1 MRLGRRRAL
10 PERKKKMP
18 LSLSKSGLAISPSA
32 TLAMD
37 TRAKELAAE
46 GYDVIKFGVGE
57 PDFDTPE
64 FIRNAAKKAIDEGKT
79 RYTAV
84 AGTKELRREI
94 AKKFMRDNALEY
106 NPAGE
111 IIVSS
116 GAKQVIFTALVAI
129 LNPGDEVIIPTPCW
143 VSYPEMVRMA
153 GGVPVFAPSSAEKG
167 FVFTADDIRPYITP
181 KTKALMINTPSNPNG
196 CILPRDVLEGIARLA
211 VENKFYVIS
220 DEIYEKLI
228 YDGEEHVSIASLGDD
243 IKKQTVVVNG
253 VSKTYAMTGWRIG
266 YGAGPAD
273 IIRIMTAYQ
282 SHGSSNANSIAQ
294 AAAVA
299 ALEAGDAPAI
309 SDMIAEFDA
318 RRVLMHHLINGI
330 PGISAHMPKGAFY
343 IMANIS
349 GIIGKKFE
357 GEEITGSDKF
367 AEFLLNAN
375 HVAVVPGKAFGD
387 DMHVRLSYATS
398 SGKIKRGLDR
408 MKKFIEKLED

>member
-1 MRLGRRRAL
+1 
-10 PERKKKMP
+10 MP
-18 LSLSKSGLAISPSA
+18 LSLSEVCLSIAPSA

-37 TRAKELAAE
+37 TRAKELIAE
-46 GYDVIKFGVGE
+46 GYDVVKFGVGE

-84 AGTKELRREI
+84 AGTLELRTEI
-94 AKKFMRDNALEY
+94 AKKFLNDNGIAY
-106 NPAGE
+106 DPSCE

-153 GGVPVFAPSSAEKG
+153 GGVPVCVPISADNG
-167 FVFTADDIRPYITP
+167 FVFTADDIRPYVTE

-196 CILPRDVLEGIARLA
+196 CILPRDVLQGIADLA
-211 VENKFYVIS
+211 VEKQFYVIS

-228 YDGEEHVSIASLGDD
+228 YDGAEHVSIASLGDE
-243 IKKQTVVVNG
+243 IKKQTIVVNG

-266 YGAGPAD
+266 YGAGPRE
-273 IIRIMTAYQ
+273 IIKIMTAHQ
-282 SHGSSNANSIAQ
+282 SHGSSNPNSIAQ
-294 AAAVA
+294 SASVA
-299 ALEAGDAPAI
+299 ALQAGDAKAI
-309 SDMIAEFDA
+309 RDMVAEFDA
-318 RRVLMHHLINGI
+318 RRILMHHLINGI
-330 PGISAHMPKGAFY
+330 PGITAHMPTGAFY
-343 IMANIS
+343 IMANIG
-349 GIIGKKFE
+349 GIIGKKFQ

-367 AEFLLNAN
+367 AEMLLNHN

-387 DMHVRLSYATS
+387 DLHVRLSYATS
-398 SGKIKRGLDR
+398 SGNIKRGLDR
-408 MKKFIEKLED
+408 MKRFVAELTD